1 MKITNKTPLVTVIVP
16 IYNAEKYLGETLSL
30 IAAQTYRNLEVLMID
45 DGSSDSSPEICKMIE
60 KKDNRFRYIYKENE
74 GVSSARNLGIREANG
89 VYIQFIDSDDRIEK
103 NLLKECVEI
112 ITEQR
117 TDMVIYGMTF
127 DIEKNNIIKRRIEKN
142 YKTAVLEKNSIVK
155 NYYRLYE
162 NNYLSSVCNKLL
174 NRNFIVTNQL
184 LFDERLTNYEDL
196 LFTIQYLNKCNTISI
211 TDKCYYHYILRQ
223 ELGMSR
229 KYKEHLNET
238 LPLLVQKLKSEYDKF
253 GFANV
258 ELERLSLDLQR
269 MLWLGVANISRGK
282 SSLIEKRRMAKEIC
296 EENWVKKY
304 LPLDKNGNKYN
315 DINIYLLKKK
325 YWCLMVMFNTIV
337 NTLRDKRY

>member
-103 NLLKECVEI
+103 NLVEQCVEI
-112 ITEQR
+112 IAEQK

-127 DIEKNNIIKRRIEKN
+127 DIEKNNIIKRRIEKK
-142 YKTAVLEKNSIVK
+142 YKTAILEKNDIIK
-155 NYYRLYE
+155 NYFGLYQ

-174 NRNFIVTNQL
+174 DRNFIVTNQL
-184 LFDERLTNYEDL
+184 FFDERLTNYEDL
-196 LFTIQYLNKCNTISI
+196 LFTIQYLNKCNTVSI

-238 LPLLVQKLKSEYDKF
+238 IPLLVQKLKSEYDKF
-253 GFANV
+253 EFTKP
-258 ELERLSLDLQR
+258 ELERLNIDLQR
-269 MLWLGVANISRGK
+269 MLWLGIANISRGK
-282 SSLIEKRRMAKEIC
+282 SSLIEKRRMVEKIC
-296 EENWVKKY
+296 NENWIKKF

-315 DINIYLLKKK
+315 DINIYLLKNK
-325 YWCLMVMFNTIV
+325 YWYLMVIFNQVV
-337 NTLRDKRY
+337 NILRDKRY